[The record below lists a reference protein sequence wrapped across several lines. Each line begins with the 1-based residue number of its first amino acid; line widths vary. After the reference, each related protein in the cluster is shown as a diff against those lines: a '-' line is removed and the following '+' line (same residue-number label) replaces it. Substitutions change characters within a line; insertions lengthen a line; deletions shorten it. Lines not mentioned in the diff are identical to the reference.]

1 MIYVHEWSIFHIY
14 IDVDLRVAM
23 ENGGLFVKDL
33 SMNMCVDS
41 TIGNVDLSITSG
53 HLTIKYGWVKPVPNW
68 ISIWNS

>member
-1 MIYVHEWSIFHIY
+1 
-14 IDVDLRVAM
+14 M

-53 HLTIKYGWVKPVPNW
+53 HLTIKYGWVKPVPN
-68 ISIWNS
+68 